1 MKKAVR
7 YYLDKFEHGFLLT
20 CAIYKVGGSPADKEM
35 IANLQKE
42 NEELKAKVE
51 TKIVVWPKFYMGKEW
66 WCDPSWNNLQ
76 YYNKSD

>member
-51 TKIVVWPKFYMGKEW
+51 TKIVV
-66 WCDPSWNNLQ
+66 
-76 YYNKSD
+76 